1 MLYKKILGLI
11 LITALSAFLFVA
23 CDETTA
29 TEDPVPKPISNLM
42 ATSIDSATVALK
54 FDASPSEIEALF
66 KEYVVEI
73 TPGTF
78 SPIIIPKGTTIA
90 NITGLPEIKEYTFS
104 IKAVFSNGK
113 ASVPVSV
120 KWAPAHRYN
129 FSIRVYEYASSRGS
143 GLVFQDDDGQPRT
156 LTAASNVKWD
166 ICLDTRNN
174 IYQIGSPKASD
185 YTDDKGNY
193 NNNNQPA
200 RNLDIYKVVENV
212 DKLSDV
218 FDSQGIDKNPNPL
231 QKMIDFTTK
240 TKGFVLFVKSY
251 PPGNPAGNFA
261 KVFVTAKNGVILQ
274 GTAPDRYV
282 ELEVSYQKTP
292 GLPYAI
298 TNKNNNPAPVIRKNL
313 NAEIR

>member
-11 LITALSAFLFVA
+11 LISALSAFLFVA

-54 FDASPSEIEALF
+54 FDPSASEIEALF
-66 KEYVVEI
+66 KEYIVEI

-78 SPIIIPKGTTIA
+78 NPIIIPKGTTIV
-90 NITGLPEIKEYTFS
+90 NVPGLTEIKEYTFS
-104 IKAVFSNGK
+104 VKAVFSNGK
-113 ASVPVSV
+113 ASAPVSI

-129 FSIRVYEYASSRGS
+129 FSIRVYEYASQRGS

-174 IYQIGSPKASD
+174 EYKIGSPKASD
-185 YTDDKGNY
+185 YTDQSGNY
-193 NNNNQPA
+193 TNNGQPA

-218 FDSQGIDKNPNPL
+218 FDSQGIDKNPNPR
-231 QKMIDFTTK
+231 QKMFDFTTK

-261 KVFVTAKNGVILQ
+261 KVFVKANNGVILQ

-282 ELEVSYQKTP
+282 ELEISYQKTP
-292 GLPYAI
+292 GLPYAL

-313 NAEIR
+313 NVEVR

>member
-1 MLYKKILGLI
+1 MIYKKILGLI
-11 LITALSAFLFVA
+11 LITALSTFLFVA

-73 TPGTF
+73 SPGTF
-78 SPIIIPKGTTIA
+78 SPIIIPKGTTVA

-143 GLVFQDDDGQPRT
+143 GLVFQDEDGQPRT
-156 LTAASNVKWD
+156 LTAASNVRWD

-174 IYQIGSPKASD
+174 TYQIGSPKASD
-185 YTDDKGNY
+185 YTNDEGKY
-193 NNNNQPA
+193 NNNDQMA
-200 RNLDIYKVVENV
+200 RDLDIYKVVENV
-212 DKLSDV
+212 DNLSDV
-218 FDSQGIDKNPNPL
+218 FDSQGIDKNPNPS
-231 QKMIDFTTK
+231 QKMIDFTSK

-251 PPGNPAGNFA
+251 PPGNPSGNFA
-261 KVFVTAKNGVILQ
+261 KVFVKANNGVILQ

-292 GLPYAI
+292 GLPYAL
-298 TNKNNNPAPVIRKNL
+298 TGKNNNPAPVIRKNL
-313 NAEIR
+313 NAEVR